1 MKLSLERL
9 ARAIG
14 DSRADFY
21 SFYAPSWA
29 TPEGLAEM
37 RRRLVIASCEAPS
50 EARPA
55 GTVHALRPRTRRP
68 ASQLS
73 HAA

>member
-14 DSRADFY
+14 DSRANFY
-21 SFYAPSWA
+21 SYYAPSWA
-29 TPEGLAEM
+29 TPEGLAAM
-37 RRRLVIASCEAPS
+37 RRGLLGALADSTS

-55 GTVHALRPRTRRP
+55 GTVHALRPRARRP
-68 ASQLS
+68 TSQLP

>member
-21 SFYAPSWA
+21 SYYAPSWA
-29 TPEGLAEM
+29 TPDGLAAM
-37 RRRLVIASCEAPS
+37 RRGLLGSSAAAPS
-50 EARPA
+50 ESRPA
-55 GTVHALRPRTRRP
+55 GTVHALRPRTRRT
-68 ASQLS
+68 ASQLP